1 MEILLEFVISL
12 IAIMGFAYS
21 FSAPRIAVIFSGI
34 AGATGWVIYYVLIRK
49 THSLYIST
57 TLAAFVIGIMG
68 EISARKFRMP
78 SSCFTIPGILGLAP
92 GTSIYY
98 MITYIISDQ
107 SKLAMEKMFEVVI
120 ISGSISFG
128 ILLASVWSRSLRRF
142 KLSHP
147 YKVKNRRKK
156 EK

>member
-1 MEILLEFVISL
+1 MEILLEFVTSL

-21 FSAPRIAVIFSGI
+21 FSAPKTAVIFSGI

-49 THSLYIST
+49 TKSLYICT

-68 EISARKFRMP
+68 EIFARKFRMP
-78 SSCFTIPGILGLAP
+78 SSCFTIPGILTLAP

-107 SKLAMEKMFEVVI
+107 RNLALEKMFEVIV

-142 KLSHP
+142 KLSSP
-147 YKVKNRRKK
+147 YKSRNRKK
-156 EK
+156 KYK